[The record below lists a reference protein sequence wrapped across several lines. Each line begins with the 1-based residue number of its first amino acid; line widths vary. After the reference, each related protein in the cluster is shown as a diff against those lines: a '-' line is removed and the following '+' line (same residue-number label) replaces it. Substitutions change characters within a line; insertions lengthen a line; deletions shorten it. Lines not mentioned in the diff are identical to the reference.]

1 MDTQDPIAD
10 PFTEAEP
17 KPAGGRTLYLVDGS
31 GYIFRAFH
39 ALPPL
44 PRADG
49 VQINAVLGFTNML
62 VKLLQDISA
71 DRLAVIFD
79 AGRNS
84 FRNEIYPEYKA
95 NRGETPPELI
105 PQFPLVREATRA
117 FNVPAIELDQY
128 EADDLIASYAKAA
141 AAQGDRVVI
150 VSSDKDLMQ
159 LVSEQVT
166 MLDPIKNRPIG
177 PAEVFEKFGVSPDK
191 VVDVQALCGD
201 PTDNVPGVRGIGVKT
216 AAELITTYGSLDALL
231 ARAGEIKQPKRRESL
246 IEGEKAARLSR
257 ELVTLKDDIALPVAI
272 DDLAKHKYEPE
283 TVRAFLT
290 SQGFR
295 TLLGRLENDFKT
307 KAAQAAE
314 SAAEPGSAPRVTAV
328 AMKPR
333 AYALV
338 QDLAGFDGWLAR
350 ASGAGILALSCQIE
364 ADELVGVALALDE
377 GEACYV
383 PLAHVAAPSAELDL
397 AGTARPPQIPIG
409 AALDRLR
416 PLLAD
421 PALLKIGHDIKRDMH
436 VLHRHGLAVTPVD
449 DTGLISFV
457 LEGGLHGHDLDELT
471 SLHFGHE
478 MKRLKDVTGSGKA
491 RLARA
496 QLPPADM
503 LDYAAE
509 QADMALRLHR
519 CLKPRLASDH
529 MVTVYERIE
538 RPLIGIVAEMER
550 AGIKVD
556 RAGLKRLSS
565 DFSQKLAGLEDE
577 IYKLAGHEFN
587 IGSPKQLGQ
596 VLFEEQKLPGMRR
609 TKTGDYS
616 TDSGVLE
623 PLVEEGHALPA
634 RVLDWRQIA
643 KLKSTYADALVEQI
657 NPDTGRVH
665 TSFSLTGAATGR
677 LSSTDPNLQNIP
689 VRTEEG
695 RKIRGTFI
703 AEEGTRLL
711 SVDYSQIELRLLA
724 EMAEMEVLKEAF
736 RAGIDIHALTAS
748 QVFGVPLESMDR
760 ETRRKAKA
768 INFGIIYGIS
778 PFGLANNIG
787 TDQATAKSF
796 IAAYF
801 ERYPGIR
808 AYMDKQRDY
817 ARQHGFVKTL
827 FGRKVHIQGIADR
840 NPARRGFAERQAI
853 NAPLQGSAAD
863 IVKRAMRRIPAA
875 LSEAGLTGR
884 MLLQVHDELLF
895 EVPEPE
901 LAATSALVIRLM
913 QGAAGLSLP
922 LVAEA
927 GVGASWA
934 EAH

>member
-1 MDTQDPIAD
+1 MDTQDPILD
-10 PFTEAEP
+10 PFSEAEP
-17 KPAGGRTLYLVDGS
+17 KPAGGRTLYLIDGS

-62 VKLLQDISA
+62 VKLLQDVGA

-79 AGRNS
+79 AGRTN
-84 FRNEIYPEYKA
+84 FRNDLYPEYKA

-141 AAQGDRVVI
+141 AAQGDRVII

-159 LVSEQVT
+159 LVSENVT

-201 PTDNVPGVRGIGVKT
+201 STDNVPGVRGIGVKT

-231 ARAGEIKQPKRRESL
+231 ERAHEIKQPKRRESL
-246 IEGEKAARLSR
+246 IAGADAARLSR
-257 ELVTLKDDIALPVAI
+257 ELVKLKDDIALPVAI
-272 DDLAKHKYEPE
+272 DDLAKHKYDSE

-314 SAAEPGSAPRVTAV
+314 AAEPGPAPRVTAV

-338 QDLAGFDGWLAR
+338 QDLAALDSWLA
-350 ASGAGILALSCQIE
+350 AANAAGVLALACQM
-364 ADELVGVALALDE
+364 ADEEIVGVALAVGE
-377 GEACYV
+377 GEACYI
-383 PLAHVAAPSAELDL
+383 PLGHAAAASVELDL
-397 AGTARPPQIPIG
+397 AGTAAPPQIPIA
-409 AALDRLR
+409 AALGRLR

-436 VLHRHGLAVTPVD
+436 ALHRHGIAIAPVD
-449 DTGLISFV
+449 DTSLISFV

-478 MKRLKDVTGSGKA
+478 MKRLKDIAGSGKA
-491 RLARA
+491 RLGLA
-496 QLPPADM
+496 QLPPAEI

-519 CLKPRLASDH
+519 CLKPRLAQDH

-556 RAGLKRLSS
+556 RAGLNRLSA
-565 DFSQKLAGLEDE
+565 DFTQKLAGLEHE
-577 IYKLAGHEFN
+577 IHRLAGHEFN

-596 VLFEEQKLPGMRR
+596 VLFEEQNLPGMRR

-623 PLVEEGHALPA
+623 PLAEEGYELPA

-643 KLKSTYADALVEQI
+643 KLKSTYADSLVLQI

-665 TSFSLTGAATGR
+665 TSFALTGAATGR

-695 RKIRGTFI
+695 RKIRATFI
-703 AEEGTRLL
+703 AEEGTKLL

-808 AYMDKQRDY
+808 AYMDKQREF

-863 IVKRAMRRIPAA
+863 IIKRAMRRIPGA
-875 LSEAGLTGR
+875 LGAAGLTGR

-895 EVPEPE
+895 EVPEAE
-901 LAATSALVIRLM
+901 LAATSALVIAVM
-913 QGAAGLSLP
+913 QGAASLSLP

-927 GVGASWA
+927 GIGASWA